1 MTIPFNQLRDRWMAD
16 PTFREAYETIS
27 PEMEIAFAIAEA
39 RHNARLTQAELADRI
54 GSSQA
59 MVARWERGV
68 AMPSTRS
75 LQKVAEATGTRLKV
89 TLSSN

>member
-1 MTIPFNQLRDRWMAD
+1 MTIPFNQLRDKWMAD
-16 PTFREAYETIS
+16 PGFREAYDSIG

-39 RHNARLTQAELADRI
+39 RHKAKLTQAELAARI

-59 MVARWERGV
+59 MVARWEGGT

-75 LQKVAEATGTRLKV
+75 LQRVAEATGTRLRV
-89 TLSSN
+89 TLSSD

>member
-1 MTIPFNQLRDRWMAD
+1 MTIPFNQLRDKWMAD
-16 PTFREAYETIS
+16 PAFRDAYEMIG

-39 RHNARLTQAELADRI
+39 RHKAKLTQAELAERI

-75 LQKVAEATGTRLKV
+75 LKRVAEATGTRLRV
-89 TLSSN
+89 TLS